1 MNKKIF
7 FLILSFFVSIT
18 LKSQSYLADDII
30 KIAENNLRETV
41 GDYFFSYFKFDE
53 NSFYQY
59 QDRKGNIKWARL
71 KKGRQTKG
79 KFLNA
84 KQVVFIYKHPDFE
97 YDYVN
102 KRVYVHFDSILNL
115 VEKIDIDRIPKFLL
129 ENKKSNWLNR
139 TELNQIIDNQNLKK
153 SARKINLRLE
163 FDSRKKE
170 YYWIVFNTIAIFDC
184 YSDEEILHLDPVTGE
199 ILKHFEERQYLTNC
213 N

>member
-1 MNKKIF
+1 M
-7 FLILSFFVSIT
+7 
-18 LKSQSYLADDII
+18 KSQSYLADDII

-153 SARKINLRLE
+153 SARKIN
-163 FDSRKKE
+163 
-170 YYWIVFNTIAIFDC
+170 
-184 YSDEEILHLDPVTGE
+184 
-199 ILKHFEERQYLTNC
+199 
-213 N
+213 